1 MRRLGCWSRFGR
13 SRSARSFGRWRGSLL
28 KLNADV
34 VSIDGLEGRS
44 ELGADFF
51 VHPSIAEPFRAIG
64 VFGLKNENAVIGTD
78 EVYGCE
84 GSADLGSRGF
94 LDLF

>member
-1 MRRLGCWSRFGR
+1 M
-13 SRSARSFGRWRGSLL
+13 L

-34 VSIDGLEGRS
+34 VSVDGLERRS

-51 VHPSIAEPFRAIG
+51 VHPSVAEPFRAIG
-64 VFGLKNENAVIGTD
+64 VFGLKNENAVVGTD

-84 GSADLGSRGF
+84 GPADLGPSDF